1 MRWSVLHGQLRL
13 SNLTCFDGCSSCLK
27 QVDSKHDVS
36 QRGSAT
42 ASPAGGASVSSV
54 SSKRRKM
61 SLSRSGDGDG
71 DGADEKRAKLAAP
84 PAAPKTNT
92 ASIASFFK
100 KTTNTSVVA
109 TSTSDVESQSP
120 SSRLSSDVNS
130 ATKAN
135 VVNKAVNKSKITM
148 FFAPKTST
156 EPASDSEKDNTTE
169 EVEDKE
175 NLNMNNNCSNSQQ
188 VMKGWGIYWS
198 SKNGFAQDRRY

>member
-36 QRGSAT
+36 QPGSAT
-42 ASPAGGASVSSV
+42 GSPAGGASVSSV

-61 SLSRSGDGDG
+61 SRSGGVDGDG
-71 DGADEKRAKLAAP
+71 PDEKRAKLAAP

-100 KTTNTSVVA
+100 KTTNTSAAAA
-109 TSTSDVESQSP
+109 TNSDVESQSP
-120 SSRLSSDVNS
+120 SSQLSSDVNS
-130 ATKAN
+130 ATKTNIA
-135 VVNKAVNKSKITM
+135 NKAVNKSKITM

-156 EPASDSEKDNTTE
+156 EPAGDSEKDNTTE